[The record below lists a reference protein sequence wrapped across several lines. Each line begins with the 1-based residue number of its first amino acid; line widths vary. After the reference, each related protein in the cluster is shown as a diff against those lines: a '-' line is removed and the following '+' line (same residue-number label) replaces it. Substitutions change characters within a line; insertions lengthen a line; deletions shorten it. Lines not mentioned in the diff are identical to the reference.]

1 MSTQVR
7 YFDSTMSGAPTLSGT
22 AGTLINVLDACLVNG
37 FGSVV
42 VNTLTVASN
51 IATAT
56 VSTGHGFPLVGST
69 GMVIRISGA
78 TPSGLNG
85 DWRIQSA
92 TTTTFTFTTSGITD
106 QTATGTISAKRAPAG
121 FSKAFSGTNKAV
133 YRADDIQ
140 STRMYLRVDDSAA
153 IDSLV
158 SGYESMSDV
167 DTGTGA
173 FNGGGTGKWLKAESA
188 GATIRSW
195 RLFSDGH
202 CFYWFPNRSNTP
214 SVYVMCGF
222 WFGDMIPNIPDA
234 YRCGIVATDP
244 NNYEYGLALLANP
257 TYSQFARS
265 YNQLGSAVSFARY
278 SNRLVA
284 AEMGYSGMAYP
295 SPIGNEL
302 IAFPV
307 LCTEGGYYRGDM
319 PGLYGPAHNLRT
331 TSNDGVVI
339 PDVQVNGGLRDLMIC
354 AIRVDSN
361 GYRVLL
367 DITGPWR

>member
-1 MSTQVR
+1 
-7 YFDSTMSGAPTLSGT
+7 MSGAPTLSGT
-22 AGTLINVLDACLVNG
+22 AGTLISVLDACLVNG

-56 VSTGHGFPLVGST
+56 VSTGHNFPLVGST
-69 GMVIRISGA
+69 GAVIRIEGA

-85 DWRIQSA
+85 DFRIQSA

-140 STRMYLRVDDSAA
+140 STRMYLWVEDSTTTYAA
-153 IDSLV
+153 V
-158 SGYESMSDV
+158 SGYETMSDV
-167 DTGTGA
+167 DTGGGA
-173 FNGGGTGKWLKAESA
+173 FNGGGTGRWYKSDAANTSA
-188 GATIRSW
+188 RGW

-202 CFYWFPNRSNTP
+202 CFYLFVNKGAGQSNYYIT
-214 SVYVMCGF
+214 SC

-307 LCTEGGYYRGDM
+307 QCVEGANYRGDM
-319 PGLYGPAHNLRT
+319 PGLYGPAHNLST

-354 AIRVDSN
+354 AIREN
-361 GYRVLL
+361 IAYRVLL

>member
-22 AGTLINVLDACLVNG
+22 AGTLISVLDACLVNG

-51 IATAT
+51 VATAT
-56 VSTGHGFPLVGST
+56 VSTGHNFPLVGST
-69 GMVIRISGA
+69 GAVIRIEGA

-85 DWRIQSA
+85 DFRIQSA

-140 STRMYLRVDDSAA
+140 STRMYLRVEDSATTYA
-153 IDSLV
+153 AV
-158 SGYESMSDV
+158 SGYETMSDV
-167 DTGTGA
+167 DTGGGP
-173 FNGGGTGKWLKAESA
+173 FNGGGTGRWSKSDVANTSA
-188 GATIRSW
+188 RSW

-202 CFYWFPNRSNTP
+202 CFYLFVNKGAVQSNYYTA
-214 SVYVMCGF
+214 SF

-234 YRCGIVATDP
+234 FRCGIIATDP
-244 NNYEYGLALLANP
+244 NHYDWGLALLGVA

-265 YNQLGSAVSFARY
+265 YTGLGSVVAFARY
-278 SNRLVA
+278 SSQLSD
-284 AEMGYSGMAYP
+284 MGFSGMAYP
-295 SPIGNEL
+295 SPIGNEV
-302 IAFPV
+302 IVFPV
-307 LCTEGGYYRGDM
+307 LCTEGGNYRGDM
-319 PGLYGPAHNLRT
+319 PGLYGPAHKLRNIT
-331 TSNDGVVI
+331 NDGLVISDMQTNDGMRDMVVQA
-339 PDVQVNGGLRDLMIC
+339 VREY
-354 AIRVDSN
+354 N
-361 GYRVLL
+361 GYRALI